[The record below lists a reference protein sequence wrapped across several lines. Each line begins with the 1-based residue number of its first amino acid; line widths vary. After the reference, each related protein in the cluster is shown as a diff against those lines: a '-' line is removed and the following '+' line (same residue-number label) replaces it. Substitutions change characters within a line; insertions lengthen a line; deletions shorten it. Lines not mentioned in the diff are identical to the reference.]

1 LPAIEGLPSQPIPDL
16 LIACV
21 TVYIKGDWGAMK
33 RFLVGEGIEPASE
46 VAQALMA
53 GAAGMATAWRLVAQ
67 GLGTTVEEQWQS
79 AMLFRAR
86 ARS

>member
-1 LPAIEGLPSQPIPDL
+1 VERLLPRQPIPDL

-21 TVYIKGDWGAMK
+21 TVYIKGGWGSMK
-33 RFLVGEGIEPASE
+33 KFLDGEGVEPGSE
-46 VAQALMA
+46 VGQALMA

-67 GLGTTVEEQWQS
+67 GLGTTVEAQWES